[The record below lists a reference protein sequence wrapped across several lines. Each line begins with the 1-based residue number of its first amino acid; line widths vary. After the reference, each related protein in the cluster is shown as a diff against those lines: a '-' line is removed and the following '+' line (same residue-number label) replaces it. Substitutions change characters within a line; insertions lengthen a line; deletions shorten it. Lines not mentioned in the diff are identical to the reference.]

1 RGGRGGRA
9 QRGDPA
15 QPRRA
20 HLRPYAGTRVRAGPH
35 AGVAGPRL
43 LVRAAGGDA
52 ADAERERAHRGKRRD
67 TGAAL
72 WRGGAAVGG
81 DTAAVRSGP
90 AAVRRD
96 TAAVRTDTAAVRRDT
111 AAGIMRRNP
120 P

>member
-67 TGAAL
+67 TGVAL
-72 WRGGAAVGG
+72 WRGG
-81 DTAAVRSGP
+81 

-96 TAAVRTDTAAVRRDT
+96 TAAVRSGPAPLPSGPAPVRRDT
-111 AAGIMRRNP
+111 AAP
-120 P
+120 PTATPA